1 MNIHKHNASKLF
13 DIPYENVTDQ
23 QRRVAKLWYH
33 ASHYSSGEIKLSLIV
48 GQYPIKFE
56 VANEHS

>member
-13 DIPYENVTDQ
+13 DVPYESVTPQ
-23 QRRVAKLWYH
+23 QRRVAKLWFH
-33 ASHYSSGEIKLSLIV
+33 ASHYSSGEIKLGLTV

-56 VANEHS
+56 AANEYP